1 MHHGQNEDALS
12 AFKKTSPLK
21 ETVSGKKQGELSPL
35 KSGSRTTRGLVKK
48 HRSRG
53 TGQPARSLQRIKG
66 SNLSGY
72 SGRSA
77 RPGGAALV
85 LPRCDTRGM
94 QGHPEDR
101 SSQVEPGAHAL
112 IIPDQAGGH
121 TTTNL
126 DSPDNITLL
135 PLPPRS
141 PAPVENLWIQKMDPW
156 VLNFQKWYELTGGA
170 AQSTSNA
177 VERISALNE
186 ASEKIKQIVEIIAE
200 IAEQI
205 NFLALNAT
213 IEAAQ
218 AGDAGEGFAVVASE
232 VKSSANQTQ
241 RATEDISK
249 QVTDM
254 LFEIE
259 ASTDSMQVMKSA
271 VNKTNETVT
280 SIASAVEEQS
290 ATVGNLSR
298 SAQAARDKIM
308 SVVEDINVVAAD
320 ANSTST
326 ATEELQQSS
335 NELDTR
341 INPLT

>member
-1 MHHGQNEDALS
+1 MHHGQNRDALS

-141 PAPVENLWIQKMDPW
+141 PAPVENVWQYLRQNWLSNRIVQSQMVSLCCDAWNNLTERPW
-156 VLNFQKWYELTGGA
+156 
-170 AQSTSNA
+170 
-177 VERISALNE
+177 
-186 ASEKIKQIVEIIAE
+186 
-200 IAEQI
+200 
-205 NFLALNAT
+205 
-213 IEAAQ
+213 
-218 AGDAGEGFAVVASE
+218 
-232 VKSSANQTQ
+232 
-241 RATEDISK
+241 
-249 QVTDM
+249 
-254 LFEIE
+254 
-259 ASTDSMQVMKSA
+259 
-271 VNKTNETVT
+271 
-280 SIASAVEEQS
+280 
-290 ATVGNLSR
+290 
-298 SAQAARDKIM
+298 KIM
-308 SVVEDINVVAAD
+308 SIGYRKW
-320 ANSTST
+320 THGC
-326 ATEELQQSS
+326 
-335 NELDTR
+335 
-341 INPLT
+341 